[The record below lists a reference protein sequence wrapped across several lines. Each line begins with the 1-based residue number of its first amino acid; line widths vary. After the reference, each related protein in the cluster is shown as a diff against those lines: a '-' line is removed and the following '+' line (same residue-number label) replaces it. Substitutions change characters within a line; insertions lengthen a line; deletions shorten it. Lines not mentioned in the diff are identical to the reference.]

1 MVYFLI
7 KYLQEM
13 ICMDKKIG
21 MFDSGIGGLTILK
34 ELKKL
39 LPNEDYIYYADS
51 KNNPYGEKSD
61 AELMKIVTN
70 IVDYLISRDVKIIV
84 IACNTATTRCI
95 KRLRMMY
102 PNIPFVG
109 TEPAIKVACDNN
121 YKNTLVMAT
130 PGTIKAERT
139 HELVKNYKRKGQKI
153 KLLPC
158 KGLADTIEFGT
169 EKDIDRVLHNLLHS
183 YYDKGI
189 DSIVLGCT
197 HYPYAKKN
205 IQKLFPNAKLI
216 DGNKGVSNQVK
227 RVLESMNLL
236 NNKTEKGSEEIIYN
250 K

>member
-1 MVYFLI
+1 MNN
-7 KYLQEM
+7 
-13 ICMDKKIG
+13 KIG

-39 LPNEDYIYYADS
+39 LPNEDFIYYADS
-51 KNNPYGEKSD
+51 KNNPYGEKND
-61 AELMKIVTN
+61 DELMKIVTN
-70 IVDYLISRDVKIIV
+70 IVEFLISKNVKIIV

-95 KRLRMMY
+95 KKLRIMY
-102 PNIPFVG
+102 PNMFFVG

-139 HELVKNYKRKGQKI
+139 HELVKNYKKKGQKI

-169 EKDIDRVLHNLLHS
+169 QKDIDRVLHNLLHS
-183 YYDKGI
+183 YYNKDI

-197 HYPYAKKN
+197 HYPYVKKN
-205 IQKLFPNAKLI
+205 IKKLFPNAKLI

-227 RVLESMNLL
+227 RVLESNNLL
-236 NNKTEKGSEEIIYN
+236 NNSNTKGKTEIIYN

>member
-1 MVYFLI
+1 MNN
-7 KYLQEM
+7 
-13 ICMDKKIG
+13 KIG

-34 ELKKL
+34 EVKKL

-61 AELMKIVTN
+61 EGLMKIVTN
-70 IVDYLISRDVKIIV
+70 IVDFLISKNVKIIV

-95 KRLRMMY
+95 KRLRLMY
-102 PNIPFVG
+102 PNMPFVG

-139 HELVKNYKRKGQKI
+139 HELVKNYKKKGQKI

-183 YYDKGI
+183 YYDKDI

-205 IQKLFPNAKLI
+205 IKKLFPNAKLI

-227 RVLESMNLL
+227 RVLESKNLL
-236 NNKTEKGSEEIIYN
+236 NKNNTKGKTEIIYN

>member
-1 MVYFLI
+1 MN
-7 KYLQEM
+7 
-13 ICMDKKIG
+13 KKIG
-21 MFDSGIGGLTILK
+21 MFDSGIGGLTILE
-34 ELKKL
+34 ELKKI

-61 AELMKIVTN
+61 SELMSIVTN
-70 IVDYLISRDVKIIV
+70 IVDCLISKDVKIIV

-95 KRLRMMY
+95 KRLRIMY
-102 PNIPFVG
+102 PDIPFVG

-121 YKNTLVMAT
+121 FKNTLVMAT

-139 HELVKNYKRKGQKI
+139 HELVKNYKKKGQKI

-169 EKDIDRVLHNLLHS
+169 KDDLDRVLHNLLHS
-183 YYDKGI
+183 YYNKNI

-197 HYPYAKKN
+197 HYPYAKSQ

-227 RVLESMNLL
+227 RVLESNNLL
-236 NNKTEKGSEEIIYN
+236 NTSNKKGNTEIIYN